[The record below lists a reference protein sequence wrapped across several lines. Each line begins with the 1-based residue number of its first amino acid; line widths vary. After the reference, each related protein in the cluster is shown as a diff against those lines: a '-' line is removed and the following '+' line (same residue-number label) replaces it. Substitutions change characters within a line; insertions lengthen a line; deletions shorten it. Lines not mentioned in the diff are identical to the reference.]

1 MRSSALPV
9 ANPFLEVIFSNW
21 SKDLDRMVFSI
32 WHHVVWPKVNQP
44 WPVDPLMITDVACLV
59 PSEIFLE
66 EIVEDEN
73 QQQQQR
79 SRVKVPDFNQNDNEG
94 WWNREALKT
103 LDLSS
108 NSLTTLPNEI
118 ETLNYLI
125 VLNVRVFRTIV
136 FSNCFAS
143 LQVQNNQLTS
153 LPDSLR
159 RLRTLEKLI
168 LRLVEST
175 VS

>member
-1 MRSSALPV
+1 MLRV
-9 ANPFLEVIFSNW
+9 
-21 SKDLDRMVFSI
+21 
-32 WHHVVWPKVNQP
+32 
-44 WPVDPLMITDVACLV
+44 LV

-79 SRVKVPDFNQNDNEG
+79 SRVKVPDFNHNDNEG

-125 VLNVRVFRTIV
+125 VLNVRVFRTDRV
-136 FSNCFAS
+136 LPLLCFSS
-143 LQVQNNQLTS
+143 GTKQST
-153 LPDSLR
+153 D
-159 RLRTLEKLI
+159 LRT
-168 LRLVEST
+168 
-175 VS
+175 

>member
-1 MRSSALPV
+1 MLRV
-9 ANPFLEVIFSNW
+9 
-21 SKDLDRMVFSI
+21 
-32 WHHVVWPKVNQP
+32 
-44 WPVDPLMITDVACLV
+44 LV

-79 SRVKVPDFNQNDNEG
+79 SRVKVPDFNHNDNEG

-108 NSLTTLPNEI
+108 NSLATLPNEI

-125 VLNVRVFRTIV
+125 VLNVRVFRTDRV
-136 FSNCFAS
+136 
-143 LQVQNNQLTS
+143 
-153 LPDSLR
+153 LR
-159 RLRTLEKLI
+159 LLCLSSGTKQSTDLRT
-168 LRLVEST
+168 
-175 VS
+175 